1 MKKKILTAITA
12 LALVM
17 STPLTAF
24 ATGTVSGNAPETIP
38 KTVCVTAPEQN
49 PLDSMP
55 FGVNIDTL
63 WIAEAG
69 KYDIAE
75 TGLEK
80 HDFAELVPGKTY
92 EVAIHITNNSDRS
105 IATPYGINY
114 EILVPRMVKATE
126 SPYLEITARSD
137 EKNSDELWG
146 HTWMPSAKIEAK
158 EDVALVYKDQSNYMY
173 YLKEGKLDAKHPD
186 KAGFS
191 WGASSQLMGRDDI
204 LLSAAEQALYAGT
217 SKVVTFQ
224 FETIA
229 LSEWEEL
236 STAIRQDPVK
246 VKVDDVCQSLV
257 DGEVHISATLS
268 LPEWLRGQ
276 MKGEDGFW
284 RIMARPEISE
294 NGRAVSVAVRVEN
307 HSAAYASVASNTVT
321 LRGESVALSKF
332 LNATI
337 NDYNGT
343 AKSYE
348 SYAETWFGCSM
359 SDYDFRKDES
369 IKIDMTVST
378 R

>member
-1 MKKKILTAITA
+1 MKKKILTVITA

-38 KTVCVTAPEQN
+38 KTVCVTVPEQN

-105 IATPYGINY
+105 IATPYWINY

-126 SPYLEITARSD
+126 PPHLEITVRSD
-137 EKNSDELWG
+137 EKNPDELWV

-173 YLKEGKLDAKHPD
+173 YLKEGKPDAKRSG

-191 WGASSQLMGRDDI
+191 WGPSSRLMERDSI
-204 LLSAAEQALYAGT
+204 LLSGTNQGLYAGT
-217 SKVVTFQ
+217 SKIITFQ
-224 FETIA
+224 FETVA

-236 STAIRQDPVK
+236 STDIRQDPVK
-246 VKVDDVCQSLV
+246 AKVDDVYQSLV
-257 DGEVHISATLS
+257 DGKVHISSTVI
-268 LPEWLRGQ
+268 LPKWLRDQ
-276 MKGEDGFW
+276 MKGADGYW
-284 RIMARPEISE
+284 RIMARPEIE
-294 NGRAVSVAVRVEN
+294 EDGRVSVVVRVEN
-307 HSAAYASVASNTVT
+307 HSAAYASVDSSVVS
-321 LRGESVALSKF
+321 LRGGSVELSKF
-332 LNATI
+332 VDATI
-337 NDYNGT
+337 SDYKDT
-343 AKSYE
+343 AQLYE
-348 SYAETWFGCSM
+348 SYEGTWAECHM

-369 IKIDMTVST
+369 IKIDMVVST